1 MSRINIS
8 FSPEIQSRAD
18 ELIREGGYTG
28 LSDLLKCLVRE
39 EYRRVMTGNNP
50 RVINVAPADAA
61 MAELTDKAAVIQEV
75 RDASSRTANKSPR
88 KREANG

>member
-39 EYRRVMTGNNP
+39 EYRRVMQGNNP
-50 RVINVAPADAA
+50 RVMNADPGAAA
-61 MAELTDKAAVIQEV
+61 MAEPTDKSAVIQEV
-75 RDASSRTANKSPR
+75 RDASSRTANKPPR
-88 KREANG
+88 KRAANG